1 MVLESFSIIFISCAL
16 TIFLSIKFVK
26 KNFKE
31 NLLVISLSTLFIA
44 SYITFAVSKIFIPVI
59 LQILIFCFTIFLPML
74 SVILQYNDIIISS
87 KILYL
92 IMKFYYKSKDYNKA
106 LAIINKLVC
115 KEGNNN
121 KYLYILGKCYS
132 GIGDNINAR
141 DYFSLAIEKNS
152 NDYKSYYELGLLM
165 DATNNKNS
173 AMSMYETALKIKPD
187 FYEAW
192 EALAIC
198 LTSKGLFKEAVE
210 VYKKA
215 VLLYSDSFE
224 MYYNIAMIESELG
237 NFDSAIEAFE
247 KAGSIKPDLYMAH
260 FNLGK
265 LYAMKK
271 EWDKGVE
278 AFTKI
283 LNSTNYGPV
292 GYYNLAIMYVNKEE
306 YQRAMTTLEYA
317 MELDEKFV
325 KEAEHEYS
333 FNPIRTMI
341 VEYKKAKE
349 KEKIMRLQKQNLMEQ
364 RFRIFKPKDE
374 IELNNEENESNNVV
388 EETILIENHA

>member
-1 MVLESFSIIFISCAL
+1 MILESFSIIFISCAL
-16 TIFLSIKFVK
+16 TAFLSIKFVK

-31 NLLVISLSTLFIA
+31 NLLIISLSTLFMA
-44 SYITFAVSKIFIPVI
+44 SYITFAFNKAFIPI
-59 LQILIFCFTIFLPML
+59 IFQILIFCFSIFLPMV
-74 SVILQYNDIIISS
+74 SVVLQYNDIIISR
-87 KILYL
+87 KILYI

-106 LAIINKLVC
+106 LEIISKLVM
-115 KEGNNN
+115 KEGNNS
-121 KYLYILGKCYS
+121 KYLYILGKCYN
-132 GIGDNINAR
+132 GIGDSINAR
-141 DYFSLAIEKNS
+141 DCFSCAIEQDNT
-152 NDYKSYYELGLLM
+152 DYKSYYELGLLM
-165 DATNNKNS
+165 DDTNNKNA
-173 AMSMYETALKIKPD
+173 AMNMYETALKIKPD

-215 VLLYSDSFE
+215 VALYNDSFE

-271 EWDKGVE
+271 DYDKAIE

-292 GYYNLAIMYVNKEE
+292 GYYNLAIMYANKEE

-325 KEAEHEYS
+325 KEAEREYS
-333 FNPIRTMI
+333 FNPIRAMI
-341 VEYKKAKE
+341 EEYRKAKE
-349 KEKIMRLQKQNLMEQ
+349 KEKLMRLQKQNLMEQ
-364 RFRIFKPKDE
+364 RFRIFKPKEELVLESSEEE
-374 IELNNEENESNNVV
+374 IFSEN
-388 EETILIENHA
+388 ILIENHA